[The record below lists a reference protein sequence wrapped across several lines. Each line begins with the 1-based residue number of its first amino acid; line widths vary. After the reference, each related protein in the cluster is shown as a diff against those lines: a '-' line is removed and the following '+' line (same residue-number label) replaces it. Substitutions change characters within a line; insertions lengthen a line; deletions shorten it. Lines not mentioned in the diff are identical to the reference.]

1 LSPAVL
7 GLAFRDPWSGFVG
20 LAEKLGIDSDDR
32 AALLERAFEV
42 RYATLLA
49 EPKSFASR
57 LGTMIGSDPELA
69 NRRGLARPLGYTST
83 ATRWMPLLLLNATSV
98 DTGRRVI
105 ASIPTATGR
114 SSAFSPKPT
123 TCSKSFLSAT
133 FRCLPQ
139 QSLAADSLS
148 SHPMGRF
155 GATIHGV
162 RRNAPLTVAT
172 SRTTA

>member
-1 LSPAVL
+1 
-7 GLAFRDPWSGFVG
+7 
-20 LAEKLGIDSDDR
+20 
-32 AALLERAFEV
+32 
-42 RYATLLA
+42 
-49 EPKSFASR
+49 
-57 LGTMIGSDPELA
+57 
-69 NRRGLARPLGYTST
+69 
-83 ATRWMPLLLLNATSV
+83 MPLLLLNATSV

-105 ASIPTATGR
+105 ASELQPTYPDGNGQEQRVFPEAYDLFEELPQRDIP
-114 SSAFSPKPT
+114 
-123 TCSKSFLSAT
+123 LST
-133 FRCLPQ
+133 Q